1 MVSGEWWEDE
11 KKLQITKCKLQTNSK
26 LQITM
31 SKITNSMASMQSCIH
46 AFMPYHS
53 CSHLFPS
60 FLSSQ
65 LPSFPLYPL
74 AAGGKSKSIR
84 AMVNELNITK
94 QVEITIRNKLAK
106 DRRDV
111 NVYHHSNRSSHII
124 SYNSSITRTIKS
136 LKENDYLHI
145 SVVSG
150 PGHLKNCCILDLP
163 SFVDFKFSLTGEE
176 VILVHSGERLL
187 LRIPPGPPVWQL
199 KMIIPKHFS
208 IVDSLNGDYVTIG
221 DADQWPDSL
230 NGEM

>member
-1 MVSGEWWEDE
+1 M
-11 KKLQITKCKLQTNSK
+11 TKEFNT
-26 LQITM
+26 
-31 SKITNSMASMQSCIH
+31 A
-46 AFMPYHS
+46 
-53 CSHLFPS
+53 
-60 FLSSQ
+60 
-65 LPSFPLYPL
+65 
-74 AAGGKSKSIR
+74 
-84 AMVNELNITK
+84 K
-94 QVEITIRNKLAK
+94 QVDITIRNKLTN

-187 LRIPPGPPVWQL
+187 LRITPGPPIWQL

>member
-11 KKLQITKCKLQTNSK
+11 KKLQITKYKLQTNSK

-31 SKITNSMASMQSCIH
+31 SKITNSMASMQSCHIIP
-46 AFMPYHS
+46 A
-53 CSHLFPS
+53 HLF
-60 FLSSQ
+60 
-65 LPSFPLYPL
+65 FPASLFTPRPPE
-74 AAGGKSKSIR
+74 AKEKSPGDEDMTKEFNT
-84 AMVNELNITK
+84 AK
-94 QVEITIRNKLAK
+94 QVDITIRNKLTN

-150 PGHLKNCCILDLP
+150 PGHLKNYCILDLP

-176 VILVHSGERLL
+176 VILVHSGERVL
-187 LRIPPGPPVWQL
+187 LRIPPGPPIWQL